1 MNRSIWKPSYVNYF
15 LINKILKNKKRMT
28 IRTRSRSST
37 ILQAFIGMT
46 FFVYTGY
53 KYIRLTITRK
63 MVGYKFG
70 EFAFTRK
77 FGKIHEK
84 KFGNLRGNLKKS
96 KKKQSVTQKSVIKKT
111 TDKKNKKK

>member
-28 IRTRSRSST
+28 IRTSSRSST

-46 FFVYTGY
+46 FLVYTGY
-53 KYIRLTITRK
+53 KHIRLTITRK

-77 FGKIHEK
+77 FGKIHDK
-84 KFGNLRGNLKKS
+84 KFGNLRGTLKKAKKRASLIQKAAS
-96 KKKQSVTQKSVIKKT
+96 KKVT
-111 TDKKNKKK
+111 KKK